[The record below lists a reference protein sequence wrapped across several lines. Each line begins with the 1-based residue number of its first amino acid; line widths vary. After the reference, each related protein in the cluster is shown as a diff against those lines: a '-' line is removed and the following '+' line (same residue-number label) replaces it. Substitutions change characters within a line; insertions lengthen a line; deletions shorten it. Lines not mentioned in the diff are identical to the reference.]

1 MKIKKPLV
9 EERIISKVEL
19 LQLER
24 TKNDTLSEIKKIRG
38 SIPTLKSAINEIK
51 KSIEETTQ
59 SYRSSSK
66 DELVVAAND
75 LRQVKEDINFLSQK
89 ITETIIKSPNDGVVN
104 KINIKTKGEAVSPGT
119 VIAEIIPESKYAL
132 AEVKVDPG
140 EIGFLYIGQHA
151 RIKLRPYDFS
161 LYGAA
166 DGEISYISADT

>member
-1 MKIKKPLV
+1 
-9 EERIISKVEL
+9 
-19 LQLER
+19 
-24 TKNDTLSEIKKIRG
+24 
-38 SIPTLKSAINEIK
+38 
-51 KSIEETTQ
+51 
-59 SYRSSSK
+59 
-66 DELVVAAND
+66 LVVAAND

-140 EIGFLYIGQHA
+140 EIGFLYVGQHA

-166 DGEISYISADT
+166 DGEISYISADTLIDEKDEKKEVYIVHIKANTKYLNNNKKLEIKPGMSVDVDIITGKKSILDYIFKPIVRSLEI